1 MFENY
6 KDIFNLLLK
15 TTLVFIVLVALTRVL
30 GKKQMSQLTFFNYV
44 NGITLGSIAGNIITT
59 PDKDSPGGFIS
70 LIWICILTY
79 ITGYVNLKS
88 GKIRNIVD
96 GEPTIMINNGTILQH
111 SLHVNHLNMDDLS
124 MLLRKQNV
132 FSIKEVDYA
141 ILEPDGS
148 LSILKKPPFQE
159 VTKIDM
165 KIQTIPIKYIPS
177 EIIVDGK
184 LILRNLRE
192 LNLSLEWITE
202 ELRNQNILNLEE
214 VFYGEIQADGSLY
227 IDKSRKELDK

>member
-1 MFENY
+1 
-6 KDIFNLLLK
+6 
-15 TTLVFIVLVALTRVL
+15 
-30 GKKQMSQLTFFNYV
+30 
-44 NGITLGSIAGNIITT
+44 
-59 PDKDSPGGFIS
+59 
-70 LIWICILTY
+70 
-79 ITGYVNLKS
+79 
-88 GKIRNIVD
+88 
-96 GEPTIMINNGTILQH
+96 
-111 SLHVNHLNMDDLS
+111 

-192 LNLSLEWITE
+192 LNLSLEWIAE

-214 VFYGEIQADGSLY
+214 VFYGEIQADGSFY